1 MGLLNKISNLKSTT
15 SMQLCHS
22 VHRTPIECDEF
33 LDEQED
39 HILCILITVAKNVK
53 FSKAEHATDSQ

>member
-1 MGLLNKISNLKSTT
+1 
-15 SMQLCHS
+15 MQLCHS

-33 LDEQED
+33 LDKQED
-39 HILCILITVAKNVK
+39 HILCILITVTKNVK